1 MGNFRGPSVRSD
13 AEVKIVKDEMK
24 ALLKTPT
31 DMIAHKLNVS
41 YATAEYLRALI
52 QSAAKEWKM

>member
-1 MGNFRGPSVRSD
+1 MGMSVRSD
-13 AEVKIVKDEMK
+13 VEAKIVNDEMS
-24 ALLKTPT
+24 ALLRVPV

-52 QSAAKEWKM
+52 KSAVKE